1 MSLLR
6 ALDRDDNSEARGF
19 YLTGWNG
26 SESYVFDRIGR
37 GTNLFVPS
45 VTLSLLGSTQPS
57 LLQNYVRGVIDG
69 TSMDDGLLQRFS
81 MTVWPD
87 MSSHWEEHDRAPNPD
102 YRRRAIEMFGRLDR
116 MTAQHVGAIDDSLER
131 SNPYL
136 RFDDAGCLVFK
147 EWRRAL
153 EARLRSD
160 EVHPALER
168 HLAKYRKLVPAIAL
182 IHHLASGNTG
192 PVSGVSVVAALGWA
206 EYLESHAQRIYSA
219 GAAGAVE
226 GAKVILRH
234 LRKDR
239 LGPTFSAR
247 DIQRRNWSQI
257 GQDGKRVEASL
268 ELLVEFGWLDVKEV
282 PPGPSGGRRT
292 YLYTINPKGSAG

>member
-87 MSSHWEEHDRAPNPD
+87 MSS
-102 YRRRAIEMFGRLDR
+102 
-116 MTAQHVGAIDDSLER
+116 
-131 SNPYL
+131 
-136 RFDDAGCLVFK
+136 
-147 EWRRAL
+147 
-153 EARLRSD
+153 
-160 EVHPALER
+160 
-168 HLAKYRKLVPAIAL
+168 
-182 IHHLASGNTG
+182 
-192 PVSGVSVVAALGWA
+192 
-206 EYLESHAQRIYSA
+206 
-219 GAAGAVE
+219 
-226 GAKVILRH
+226 
-234 LRKDR
+234 
-239 LGPTFSAR
+239 
-247 DIQRRNWSQI
+247 
-257 GQDGKRVEASL
+257 
-268 ELLVEFGWLDVKEV
+268 
-282 PPGPSGGRRT
+282 
-292 YLYTINPKGSAG
+292 